1 MTTNYIID
9 MNNIDA
15 DMQGAIITLVK
26 NNPITTDEVI
36 ARAYEWLDKKHFIE
50 FMDWW
55 KMNDY
60 KPLICGMLDNDCE
73 KFIVAVN
80 GLVEVRIVWWE
91 C

>member
-36 ARAYEWLDKKHFIE
+36 ARAFEWLDKKSFIE
-50 FMDWW
+50 FMEWW

-60 KPLICGMLDNDCE
+60 KPLICGKLDSDCE
-73 KFIVAVN
+73 HFIVAVN
-80 GLVEVRIVWWE
+80 GLTEIRIVWWE